1 MWSMSAKF
9 EWHSGLLVKKKIYRL
24 IVKDG
29 PLVICCSLTWPKDL
43 FGFFCYILWK
53 NPNKVFDQ
61 PSNKLHQNLEA

>member
-43 FGFFCYILWK
+43 FGFFCKMVWK
-53 NPNKVFDQ
+53 TQMNFLANPVFLDV
-61 PSNKLHQNLEA
+61 LG